1 MQERKHK
8 QKYLKKQKKT
18 AARFGKAA
26 DDNPNEKDPGSNG
39 KKNISNHP
47 WNNPKKS
54 TYNQANRTQQQQ
66 QRGSKE
72 TAPVAAGTPL
82 RERNRGGSEEWEG
95 GSPAVRVRPRLASRG
110 GGRGA
115 GGEGG

>member
-39 KKNISNHP
+39 KKKH
-47 WNNPKKS
+47 
-54 TYNQANRTQQQQ
+54 Q
-66 QRGSKE
+66 
-72 TAPVAAGTPL
+72 
-82 RERNRGGSEEWEG
+82 
-95 GSPAVRVRPRLASRG
+95 
-110 GGRGA
+110 
-115 GGEGG
+115 